1 MNNDIKI
8 LLALEQ
14 LENVM
19 KLVEGNQWEI
29 FMSRHLIPVHC
40 ELRRQ
45 LTCVQDSAKLN
56 SDA

>member
-14 LENVM
+14 LESVM

-29 FMSRHLIPVHC
+29 FISRHLIPVRC

-45 LTCVQDSAKLN
+45 LTCTQHSVKIKK
-56 SDA
+56 

>member
-1 MNNDIKI
+1 MNDDTKI

-19 KLVEGNQWEI
+19 TLLEGNQWQM
-29 FMSRHLIPVHC
+29 FVSRHLIPVRC

-45 LTCVQDSAKLN
+45 LTCVQHSAKIEK
-56 SDA
+56 